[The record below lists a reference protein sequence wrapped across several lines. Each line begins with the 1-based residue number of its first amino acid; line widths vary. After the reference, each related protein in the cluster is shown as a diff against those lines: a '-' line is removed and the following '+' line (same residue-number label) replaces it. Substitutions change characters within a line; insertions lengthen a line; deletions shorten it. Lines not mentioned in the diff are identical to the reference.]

1 MRLPSSG
8 GWKMAVNG
16 IGVPPPPKP
25 KTDQWRDAIKARRAQ
40 LTAEERRDPTWAVND
55 NDAWWTTYF

>member
-1 MRLPSSG
+1 MRLPSSD

-25 KTDQWRDAIKARRAQ
+25 GTDQWRDAIKSRRAQ
-40 LTAEERRDPTWAVND
+40 LTAEEQLDPTWAVNN
-55 NDAWWTTYF
+55 NDA